1 MSEFYISNQNMPLT
15 KKKRKK
21 KKKKKK
27 EATKLKH
34 ACTTKLSLV

>member
-1 MSEFYISNQNMPLT
+1 MSEFYISNKNMPLT